1 MMMRKLLEVL
11 DNSSTLYY
19 EAKESIKE
27 ACMLGLDAFL
37 TFGNLKVEIEKGK
50 IVGASYSYDL
60 SFDGSRWVNIED

>member
-1 MMMRKLLEVL
+1 MKKELLKVL
-11 DNSSTLYY
+11 DDSSTLYY
-19 EAKESIKE
+19 EAKEGIQE

-60 SFDGSRWVNIED
+60 SFNGSQWVNIED